1 MIRTRMS
8 AEKRKLAIVQAALPL
23 FARRGF
29 AETTTKD
36 LAKAAGVSE
45 PLLYKH
51 FPSKEALY
59 LEIQNFCCRN
69 SDPINRRLDELEPGA
84 ASLVRLTYLLLRS
97 LILGL
102 PSLSVEWETR
112 QRLMLNSLLHD
123 GAFARL
129 IYKNR
134 FDVFC
139 ARMESCLEAAVA
151 AGDAVQSPATP
162 GNRARFAHHI
172 GAWIALAH
180 LPETSA
186 INYRTSREKL
196 LDEAV
201 WFALRGMGLTDEAI
215 AKHYKPRA
223 LEAFFDETQS
233 ATEKTRPARN
243 HSSRD

>member
-1 MIRTRMS
+1 MSRKRMS
-8 AEKRKLAIVQAALPL
+8 AESRKLAIVQAALPL
-23 FARRGF
+23 FARKGF

-59 LEIQNFCCRN
+59 LEIQDFCCRN
-69 SDPINRRLDELEPGA
+69 SGPINRRLDELEPCT
-84 ASLVRLTYLLLRS
+84 ASLVRLAYLLLRS

-102 PSLSVEWETR
+102 PPMSIEWETR
-112 QRLMLNSLLHD
+112 QRLMINSLLHD

-134 FDVFC
+134 FDHFC
-139 ARMESCLEAAVA
+139 ARMEYCLEAAVA
-151 AGDAVQSPATP
+151 AGDAVEGPVTR
-162 GNRARFAHHI
+162 GNRARFTHHI

-186 INYRTSREKL
+186 INYSASRAKL
-196 LDEAV
+196 LDQAV
-201 WFALRGMGLTDEAI
+201 WFALRGMGLTDKAI
-215 AKHYKPRA
+215 ALHYKPDA
-223 LEAFFDETQS
+223 LAAFFDETQL
-233 ATEKTRPARN
+233 ATNIPRPE
-243 HSSRD
+243 RDGAPRG